1 MQYVITFAIK
11 LNIKLLPAKIYMGLE
26 EELNIIKV
34 NTVWKTK
41 QRRKGYKFQSLQ

>member
-26 EELNIIKV
+26 ELNIIKV
-34 NTVWKTK
+34 NTVWKTE